1 MNTLVCR
8 FALTLAVVRLL
19 CSAPPAYA
27 DSFQLTY
34 SGGALCGILNL
45 TATPEAGGQFLSDQH
60 LWFSKWPLHYWSDR
74 SWRF

>member
-34 SGGALCGILNL
+34 SGGALSGILNL
-45 TATPEAGGQFLSDQH
+45 TATPQAGGSFLVTSISDSQND
-60 LWFSKWPLHYWSDR
+60 SSAP
-74 SWRF
+74 